1 MKNLLLLSLLAVAT
15 VEASAQ
21 TTPTSAEATT
31 TSATTTRKTAK
42 ERRADRKSKSPEV
55 YKGSVAEQHRLL
67 TDADG
72 ADKDP
77 DAADD
82 TKPSKKAKHKKKN
95 KEKE

>member
-21 TTPTSAEATT
+21 TTPTSTETT
-31 TSATTTRKTAK
+31 TSTSATTTRKTAK
-42 ERRADRKSKSPEV
+42 ERRADRKIKAPQV
-55 YKGSVAEQHRLL
+55 YKGSVAEQRRLL

-72 ADKDP
+72 ADKDTEGGD
-77 DAADD
+77 DAKA
-82 TKPSKKAKHKKKN
+82 SKKAKHKH

>member
-31 TSATTTRKTAK
+31 SATTTRRTAK